1 MSRKLKVGES
11 VRVNETGEYGVIKGR
26 EVVPMEGKRIEIQY
40 VVKKEPEMTKA
51 DVLLISVNLQ
61 RLFKQ

>member
-26 EVVPMEGKRIEIQY
+26 EIVPTDSEL
-40 VVKKEPEMTKA
+40 P
-51 DVLLISVNLQ
+51 LN
-61 RLFKQ
+61 